1 MTTSHCL
8 RAAILANSHMT
19 YQPHPHPQGMG
30 EELGRPHICRET
42 LKDSCARRGRL
53 ELHQLRLIDQVSM

>member
-19 YQPHPHPQGMG
+19 YQPHPQAMG

-42 LKDSCARRGRL
+42 LKDSCVRRGRL
-53 ELHQLRLIDQVSM
+53 DSTPVTHLIDQVSM